1 MEIWISIRERERSE
15 AQPSQLTHE
24 RVQEGWRE
32 AKEMGEQKGG
42 DGVDEA
48 GFSRFPEQEW
58 AAPSMRCFMKMHP
71 GTVFRTR
78 LE

>member
-1 MEIWISIRERERSE
+1 
-15 AQPSQLTHE
+15 
-24 RVQEGWRE
+24 
-32 AKEMGEQKGG
+32 MGEQKGE